1 MELSVLVLGGALA
14 LDLTLAEPP
23 RRLHP
28 VAWFGRLVGGVDR
41 EWRHPRLVG
50 ALAAAV
56 LPVGAG
62 TIVAG
67 TVWTASVVDP
77 LAGTAVAALA
87 VFVTTSLRRLLER
100 VREVSSAAGTDLPAA
115 RDRLRALAGRDAST
129 LSAGEVRS
137 AAVESLAENL
147 ADGLVAPLMYYT
159 VFAAGLTVAG
169 IEPTVAVA
177 AGCGAAAWA
186 KGVNTLDSMLGYRS
200 TPTGWGP
207 ARLDDA
213 AMWLPA
219 RASAVL
225 LAAVLGRPRALLA
238 AHRWEGDLASPNS
251 GWPMGALAA
260 GLDIRLEKPGHYTLN
275 ADAPLPDADAAAAA
289 VRRVALA
296 GLLAYA
302 LAGVVTWY

>member
-1 MELSVLVLGGALA
+1 MELSALVLGGALA
-14 LDLTLAEPP
+14 LDLTVAEPP

-28 VAWFGRLVGGVDR
+28 VAWFGRLVGVVDR

-56 LPVGAG
+56 LPVAAG
-62 TIVAG
+62 VGVAG
-67 TVWTASVVDP
+67 TVWAASVVDP
-77 LAGTAVAALA
+77 LAGAVAGALA

-100 VREVSSAAGTDLPAA
+100 VREVSSVAERDLPTA
-115 RDRLRALAGRDAST
+115 RDRLGTLAGRDAST

-147 ADGLVAPLMYYT
+147 ADGLVAPLVYYT
-159 VFAAGLTVAG
+159 VLAAGLAVAG
-169 IEPTVAVA
+169 VGPAVAVA
-177 AGCGAAAWA
+177 AGCGATAWA

-219 RASAVL
+219 RASALVL
-225 LAAVLGRPRALLA
+225 AVVLGRPRALLA
-238 AHRWEGDLASPNS
+238 ARRWQCDLSSPNS
-251 GWPMGALAA
+251 GWPMGTLAA
-260 GLDIRLEKPGHYTLN
+260 GLDVRLEKPGHYTLN
-275 ADAPLPDADAAAAA
+275 PDAPLPDADAAAAA

>member
-1 MELSVLVLGGALA
+1 MGLSALVLGGALA
-14 LDLTLAEPP
+14 LDVSLAEPP

-28 VAWFGRLVGGVDR
+28 VAWFGRLAGGVDR
-41 EWRHPRLVG
+41 DWQHPTLVG
-50 ALAAAV
+50 TVAALV
-56 LPVGAG
+56 LPVAAG
-62 TIVAG
+62 VAVAG
-67 TVWTASVVDP
+67 AVFAASVVDP
-77 LAGTAVAALA
+77 LAGAAVGALA
-87 VFVTTSLRRLLER
+87 VFVATSLRRLLER
-100 VREVSSAAGTDLPAA
+100 VQEVSAAAEADLPAA

-159 VFAAGLTVAG
+159 VLATGLTAVGVGPA
-169 IEPTVAVA
+169 IAVA
-177 AGCGAAAWA
+177 AGCGGATWV

-219 RASAVL
+219 RVTALV

-238 AHRWEGDLASPNS
+238 ARRWHSSLASPNS
-251 GWPMGALAA
+251 GWPMGTLAA
-260 GLDIRLEKPGHYTLN
+260 GLDVRLEKLDHYTLN
-275 ADAPLPDADAAAAA
+275 PDAPLPDAETAAAA
-289 VRRVALA
+289 VRRAALA
-296 GLLAYA
+296 GLVAYG
-302 LAGVVTWY
+302 LAGVVTWS

>member
-1 MELSVLVLGGALA
+1 MGLSALVLGGALA
-14 LDLTLAEPP
+14 LDLSLAEPP

-28 VAWFGRLVGGVDR
+28 VAWFGRLAGGVDR
-41 EWRHPRLVG
+41 DWRYPTLVG
-50 ALAAAV
+50 TVAALV
-56 LPVGAG
+56 LPVAAG
-62 TIVAG
+62 VAVG
-67 TVWTASVVDP
+67 GVVFAASVVDP
-77 LAGTAVAALA
+77 LAGAAVGTLA
-87 VFVTTSLRRLLER
+87 VFVATSLRRLLER
-100 VREVSSAAGTDLPAA
+100 VQEVSAAAEADLPTA

-159 VFAAGLTVAG
+159 VLATGLTAVGVGPA
-169 IEPTVAVA
+169 VAVA
-177 AGCGAAAWA
+177 AGCGGATWV

-219 RASAVL
+219 RVTALV

-238 AHRWEGDLASPNS
+238 ARRWQSSLASPNS
-251 GWPMGALAA
+251 GWPMGTLAA
-260 GLDIRLEKPGHYTLN
+260 GLDVRLEKPGHYTLN
-275 ADAPLPDADAAAAA
+275 HDAPLPDAETAAAA
-289 VRRVALA
+289 VRRAALA
-296 GLLAYA
+296 GLVAYG
-302 LAGVVTWY
+302 LAGVVTWS